1 MTPHGTEKSQDL
13 GKTIISSHK
22 KGEGYKKISKA
33 VLINQNTVRRP
44 GRPRKRIEENRH
56 ASSLQFAKEGES
68 QTGVTVSRD
77 IILLYVHHRGMAC
90 MARLEFAR
98 AHTKVNVSGT
108 DGFKTEWRRKGEEYK
123 EECMVPTVKHG
134 GGRVLMR
141 GCMSAAAVREL
152 HFIDGVM
159 NSQRYCSIL
168 KEKILP
174 SLHALGHRALF

>member
-1 MTPHGTEKSQDL
+1 LINKETP
-13 GKTIISSHK
+13 SHPILS

-33 VLINQNTVRRP
+33 VLINQNTVAKMIQKFKKDGTRLLMR
-44 GRPRKRIEENRH
+44 RIEENRH

-98 AHTKVNVSGT
+98 TKVNVSGT